1 MVFFMPFISMGV
13 LYSISIDYFK
23 LSREKYA
30 EVFTTGLI
38 IPVVLSL
45 ILIPLLYF
53 FRSPL
58 HNAFSFQDN
67 FFWLIPVSIFFNFC
81 FEAFLLLLRNQQ
93 HVKMFTVVSILKI
106 LLEIG
111 LSVFLVIFIYKNWY
125 SRALG
130 ITVALTV
137 IGVIFFYYIRHHK
150 FLIGKINYTVLKSEL
165 YFGLSGLVLQS
176 AVFFVNTS
184 DKFFVM
190 SFFGKDQAG
199 YYSVA
204 ATFATIQ
211 FIVCT
216 ALLQYL
222 QPVLFKEFA
231 AMQTWTTVKSLYYK
245 YFLGM
250 LVTLLGVIC
259 FTLFVYHFILRSA
272 YKEYVHYF
280 YVLSISTFIW
290 TISNIFLQYIV
301 FNKSKKIIVL
311 LSLTTIAFSLVVNY
325 IASKYLGIN
334 WLILGQIVT
343 NVFVLLLVLYFNR
356 KLKYFA

>member
-1 MVFFMPFISMGV
+1 MFQKIKSILLKDSFKQAGIYTITGSVCKTISFAALPFFLNVLSEGDIGILNIFSNSMVFFMPFISMGV

-45 ILIPLLYF
+45 ALIPLLYL

-58 HNAFSFQDN
+58 HNAFSFQAN

-176 AVFFVNTS
+176 AVFFVN
-184 DKFFVM
+184 
-190 SFFGKDQAG
+190 
-199 YYSVA
+199 
-204 ATFATIQ
+204 
-211 FIVCT
+211 
-216 ALLQYL
+216 
-222 QPVLFKEFA
+222 
-231 AMQTWTTVKSLYYK
+231 
-245 YFLGM
+245 
-250 LVTLLGVIC
+250 
-259 FTLFVYHFILRSA
+259 
-272 YKEYVHYF
+272 
-280 YVLSISTFIW
+280 
-290 TISNIFLQYIV
+290 YI
-301 FNKSKKIIVL
+301 
-311 LSLTTIAFSLVVNY
+311 
-325 IASKYLGIN
+325 
-334 WLILGQIVT
+334 
-343 NVFVLLLVLYFNR
+343 R
-356 KLKYFA
+356 

>member
-1 MVFFMPFISMGV
+1 MGYQAWCCKAPFS
-13 LYSISIDYFK
+13 L
-23 LSREKYA
+23 
-30 EVFTTGLI
+30 LI
-38 IPVVLSL
+38 
-45 ILIPLLYF
+45 
-53 FRSPL
+53 
-58 HNAFSFQDN
+58 
-67 FFWLIPVSIFFNFC
+67 
-81 FEAFLLLLRNQQ
+81 
-93 HVKMFTVVSILKI
+93 
-106 LLEIG
+106 
-111 LSVFLVIFIYKNWY
+111 
-125 SRALG
+125 
-130 ITVALTV
+130 
-137 IGVIFFYYIRHHK
+137 
-150 FLIGKINYTVLKSEL
+150 
-165 YFGLSGLVLQS
+165 
-176 AVFFVNTS
+176 TS

-231 AMQTWTTVKSLYYK
+231 ALQTWKTVKNLYYK

-259 FTLFVYHFILRSA
+259 FTLFVYHFILRPV

-301 FNKSKKIIVL
+301 FNKSKKIIVM
-311 LSLTTIAFSLVVNY
+311 LSLTTIGFSLVVNY

-334 WLILGQIVT
+334 WLLLGQIVT